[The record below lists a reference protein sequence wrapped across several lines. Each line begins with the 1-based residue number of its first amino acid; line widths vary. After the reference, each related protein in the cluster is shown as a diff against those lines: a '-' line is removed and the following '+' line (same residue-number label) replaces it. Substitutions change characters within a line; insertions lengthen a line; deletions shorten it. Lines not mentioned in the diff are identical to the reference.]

1 MVKVK
6 TATNANNGDNEC
18 VEWTDCPTPKEVNKK
33 SGGAA
38 EERERERERERGR
51 RRWCRCTDE
60 T

>member
-38 EERERERERERGR
+38 EERERERERGR
-51 RRWCRCTDE
+51 WRWCRWTDE